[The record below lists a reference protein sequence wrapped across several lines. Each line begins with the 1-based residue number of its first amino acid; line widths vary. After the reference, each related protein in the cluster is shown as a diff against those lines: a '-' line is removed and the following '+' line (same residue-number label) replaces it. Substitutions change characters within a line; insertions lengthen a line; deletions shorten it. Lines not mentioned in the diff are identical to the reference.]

1 MDFDRLAHQLR
12 SPVMVIR
19 TLASLAA
26 RRLAADDPNRD
37 LIESIKRECIRLDDL
52 IEGAGAELECGA
64 VDLPV
69 LLAELQPVALALA
82 RERQV
87 QLSWRT
93 EAAMPVVGDALA
105 LREVLMNLLDN
116 AFKYTGAGGTVTLN
130 IERVGADCRIEVS
143 DTGEGIGDAELVNIF
158 EPYYRGEA
166 GSRVPGQGLGLAI
179 ALDLV
184 ERMHGQISVDSDPGR
199 GSAFTVCLPIAMTT

>member
-1 MDFDRLAHQLR
+1 
-12 SPVMVIR
+12 MVIR

-26 RRLAADDPNRD
+26 KRLAADDPNRD
-37 LIESIKRECIRLDDL
+37 LLESIKRECIRLDDL
-52 IEGAGAELECGA
+52 IEGAGIEPERGP

-93 EAAMPVVGDALA
+93 EAAIPVLGDTQA

-116 AFKYTGAGGTVTLN
+116 AFKYTGADGTVTLN
-130 IERVGADCRIEVS
+130 IERVGTDCRIEVN
-143 DTGEGIGDAELVNIF
+143 DTGEGIADAELVNIF

-166 GSRVPGQGLGLAI
+166 GSRLPGQGLGLAI

-184 ERMHGQISVDSDPGR
+184 ERMCGQISVYSDPGR
-199 GSAFTVCLPIAMTT
+199 GSTFTVCLPLVITT